1 MQRLDEIYL
10 LFANSVVS
18 AGDAIFFRL
27 TTTLQG
33 EKLDDGLRLTNRG
46 AVTRLDEINIV
57 FAKSLLWAEHGLFFR
72 LTSRLRGHQL
82 DEANRPKKRLFG

>member
-1 MQRLDEIYL
+1 MQRLDEFFL
-10 LFANSVVS
+10 LFANSVAW

-27 TTTLQG
+27 TTTPQA

-46 AVTRLDEINIV
+46 AVTRLDEINFN

-72 LTSRLRGHQL
+72 LTSRLRGH
-82 DEANRPKKRLFG
+82 